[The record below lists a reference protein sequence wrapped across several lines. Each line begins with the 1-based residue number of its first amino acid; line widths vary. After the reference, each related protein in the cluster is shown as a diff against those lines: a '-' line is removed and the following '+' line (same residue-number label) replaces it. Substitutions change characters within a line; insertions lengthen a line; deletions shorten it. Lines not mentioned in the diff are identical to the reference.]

1 MIAVPIPFPCQ
12 AGSSSIRFEDH
23 LAGAV
28 PQLEDADVLAVGLDH
43 LVWPGREA
51 LVEEAFLDDV
61 VPAPDGLDVVADC
74 LTVQVEQEAPVGVS
88 SRA

>member
-1 MIAVPIPFPCQ
+1 
-12 AGSSSIRFEDH
+12 
-23 LAGAV
+23 
-28 PQLEDADVLAVGLDH
+28 
-43 LVWPGREA
+43 LVWPGRQA

-61 VPAPDGLDVVADC
+61 VSAPDGLDVVADC